1 MLSAEERRLDR
12 KLWIGILL
20 GPFAAGVNTIVG
32 FTVAHW
38 INDVGRKRA
47 GFLVSAIDF
56 ALCIVAALIA
66 ASVYRQLPD
75 ADDTQPE
82 VGRKSFMA
90 KMGLILSVLSAM
102 IVLAGTLA
110 LIILG
115 PSD

>member
-1 MLSAEERRLDR
+1 MPSAEERRLDC

-20 GPFAAGVNTIVG
+20 GPLAAGINTIVG

-38 INDVGRKRA
+38 INDVGRKRS

-56 ALCIVAALIA
+56 SLCTAAALIA
-66 ASVYRQLPD
+66 AAVYRQLPD

-82 VGRKSFMA
+82 VGRRFFMA
-90 KMGLILSVLSAM
+90 KMGLILSTLSAM